1 MSQPEKS
8 LSRPAYSLAFA
19 IAYMTIILIIASST
33 MENVQE
39 KLVYYKEM
47 QAPVQAR
54 LYAEGAADL
63 AKAYVGLNGLGWEDA
78 TTACTPDADEETDAD
93 ELRCGRYEVLA
104 LGKANPNG
112 GSGFYIPIPH
122 TGSAAPEGT
131 CSVQDFLDGQAQP
144 PDHACNWNRI
154 RFGQSVSIPL
164 FTENEDGSTS
174 NPVDLGFN
182 TLSLTFRTP
191 CTPDPATG
199 AARLECA
206 DGERYELDEGNGI
219 SIDQNNSLVLWQVY
233 GQLNDGTEV
242 SKLVDDQIFSDDD
255 GIEQRDPLRNTE
267 ITESRVNDGA
277 SIVSAVGGAR
287 PFAAIAD
294 FLNNPDLEFAF
305 LQMDVIYPLIQESGE
320 PIPYLEWQFSSD
332 VAFPDTK
339 AVLLG
344 RGYYEA
350 LTGIFAA
357 FAEIQVPVTGEGSTL
372 YTVSN

>member
-1 MSQPEKS
+1 
-8 LSRPAYSLAFA
+8 
-19 IAYMTIILIIASST
+19 
-33 MENVQE
+33 
-39 KLVYYKEM
+39 
-47 QAPVQAR
+47 
-54 LYAEGAADL
+54 
-63 AKAYVGLNGLGWEDA
+63 
-78 TTACTPDADEETDAD
+78 
-93 ELRCGRYEVLA
+93 VLA

-206 DGERYELDEGNGI
+206 AGERYELDVDSTDERIKTGNE
-219 SIDQNNSLVLWQVY
+219 SLALWQVY
-233 GQLNDGTEV
+233 GQLTDGTEV
-242 SKLVDDQIFSDDD
+242 SLLVDDEASVV
-255 GIEQRDPLRNTE
+255 RDVRDFEFNTE
-267 ITESRVNDGA
+267 IIESRVNDGTP
-277 SIVSAVGGAR
+277 IVSTIGGGDA
-287 PFAAIAD
+287 FDDIAG
-294 FLNNPDLEFAF
+294 FLSNPDLEFAF

-339 AVLLG
+339 AMLLG